1 MIVVKLTMMEGRTVG
16 QKAELARRLTEAA
29 ARHFGA
35 DAKEVRVVVYEVPAT
50 NWATGGIPM
59 SELRKG
65 R

>member
-1 MIVVKLTMMEGRTVG
+1 MIVVKLTMMEGRTVD
-16 QKAELARRLTEAA
+16 QKAELVRRLTEAA

-35 DAKEVRVVVYEVPAT
+35 DAREIRVVVYEVPAT
-50 NWATGGIPM
+50 NWATGGTLM

>member
-35 DAKEVRVVVYEVPAT
+35 DPKEVRVVVYEVPAT
-50 NWATGGIPM
+50 NWATGGILM